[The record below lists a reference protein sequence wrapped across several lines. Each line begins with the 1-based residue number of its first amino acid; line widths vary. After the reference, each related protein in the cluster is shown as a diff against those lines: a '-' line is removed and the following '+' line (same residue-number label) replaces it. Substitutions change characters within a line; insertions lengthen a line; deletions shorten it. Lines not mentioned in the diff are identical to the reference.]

1 MKQRAFLIWVAHA
14 SRVLAM
20 AFLHC
25 ELFYLARVQESLFW
39 RDSKTTHEERRAT
52 QTFAATR
59 NVRSIAKCS

>member
-1 MKQRAFLIWVAHA
+1 MKQRAFLIWVAHV

-20 AFLHC
+20 ASLHC

-39 RDSKTTHEERRAT
+39 RDSKTTREALAI